1 MSRHLGD
8 QVSAY
13 VDRRLPGS
21 ALSAWDRHVVV
32 CAHCRYAV
40 DQERSLLASL
50 RTAPAPCVSDSL
62 QALQLGMGNA
72 SPNARFIAAA
82 ASTGSPVGAQP
93 PVPAA
98 PFLVQGLR
106 LPTVSPAGP
115 PRHRSARRAALVAG
129 LAAGAS
135 AAAAWTVGL
144 APAAVSAAPAGAP
157 VPAPTLTSRDDVAK
171 ALLEV
176 GTDGLEVKG
185 LKEETGALSELGALA
200 AENLRAQRLGES
212 AVRLAHEALEK
223 VKHRR
228 GNIKRRRLVEN
239 ILVGQL
245 VGHHKLGEVADNPDQ
260 IMKING
266 STMRLSTGAT
276 AVMRFR
282 FIGGGGAT

>member
-62 QALQLGMGNA
+62 QALLLGMGNA

-98 PFLVQGLR
+98 PFLVHGLR

-157 VPAPTLTSRDDVAK
+157 VPAR
-171 ALLEV
+171 V
-176 GTDGLEVKG
+176 GTASG
-185 LKEETGALSELGALA
+185 LGAAYSGMLSFPVS
-200 AENLRAQRLGES
+200 Q
-212 AVRLAHEALEK
+212 
-223 VKHRR
+223 
-228 GNIKRRRLVEN
+228 
-239 ILVGQL
+239 VGF
-245 VGHHKLGEVADNPDQ
+245 
-260 IMKING
+260 
-266 STMRLSTGAT
+266 STVWPTSTTSTTEISG
-276 AVMRFR
+276 R
-282 FIGGGGAT
+282 

>member
-13 VDRRLPGS
+13 VDRRLPAS
-21 ALSAWDRHVVV
+21 TLSAWDRHVVV

-40 DQERSLLASL
+40 DQERGLLASL

-62 QALQLGMGNA
+62 QALLLGMGNA

-129 LAAGAS
+129 LAAGA
-135 AAAAWTVGL
+135 
-144 APAAVSAAPAGAP
+144 VSAAPAGAP
-157 VPAPTLTSRDDVAK
+157 VPAR
-171 ALLEV
+171 V
-176 GTDGLEVKG
+176 GTASG
-185 LKEETGALSELGALA
+185 LGAAYSGMLSFPVS
-200 AENLRAQRLGES
+200 Q
-212 AVRLAHEALEK
+212 
-223 VKHRR
+223 
-228 GNIKRRRLVEN
+228 
-239 ILVGQL
+239 VGF
-245 VGHHKLGEVADNPDQ
+245 
-260 IMKING
+260 
-266 STMRLSTGAT
+266 STVWPTSTTSTTEISG
-276 AVMRFR
+276 R
-282 FIGGGGAT
+282 